1 MNSDTTATNSDTTT
15 TTTAAA
21 AAPSPSP
28 TDSMSSGEDLGQFD
42 FEDKTEES
50 STPVTPA
57 TKSTP
62 TTGGESSEETKTAT
76 PAKKSTSPKKSSGAV
91 FVTEDKEAVPASA
104 SFELLYWK
112 DVKTSSLAFGSGSL
126 TFYMFMQR
134 GHTMLSLA
142 ATAIALNLLVNGV
155 HTLVKKSPLFPYVSK
170 YLPATLPTA
179 LDALDSVTTSALA
192 LAVRSTVSDV
202 IKSVRARLT
211 KSLNECSSIV
221 EFAHMFG
228 VTYMVYLV
236 GEYFCQTVWFFL
248 KSNLTGLRSFSFFF
262 FFFFLVCVSFFFV
275 LLFGLRVVF
284 SGTWFSPLSLCLAA
298 FVLAFSIPKTYQ
310 TFQKPIDEKIS
321 KMQALV
327 GEKYTQLVKS
337 QPQLE
342 KVIDFVTNAS
352 APVQTKKDL

>member
-236 GEYFCQTVWFFL
+236 G
-248 KSNLTGLRSFSFFF
+248 
-262 FFFFLVCVSFFFV
+262 
-275 LLFGLRVVF
+275 
-284 SGTWFSPLSLCLAA
+284 TWFSPLSLCLAA